1 MMSKQLAL
9 SIAFSVMAMCGYVL
23 LGGDAVVAWDGPG
36 MNRPELYAAGAELPA
51 INQFLPA
58 LQ

>member
-9 SIAFSVMAMCGYVL
+9 SIAFSVLAMCGYVL
-23 LGGDAVVAWDGPG
+23 LGGDSLTAWGTPAV
-36 MNRPELYAAGAELPA
+36 NQPELYAVSEALPA
-51 INQFLPA
+51 ISQFLPV

>member
-9 SIAFSVMAMCGYVL
+9 SIALSVMAMCGYVL
-23 LGGDAVVAWDGPG
+23 LGGDSLSAWGGITAP
-36 MNRPELYAAGAELPA
+36 RPELYAVSGSLPSLS
-51 INQFLPA
+51 QFLPV